1 MLRGSPPS
9 WEKARQGSSSLQSV
23 GLCLQKYYDRDRFTE
38 RLCAGIVH
46 SPGKEGTARTD
57 TAPDPPCRA
66 HTAQPAKKVQER
78 GESSHCSSYL
88 AWKRKGMGGLEQL
101 HPLLPAPCKRPQLG
115 LGGTKGRR
123 NPAGGRDGFSLLLSG
138 KTPRDGDKER
148 EKGGRERE
156 REQAPVLGVGGAP
169 HDSHLSNL
177 WHSPPSPPLG
187 PLPPAAGGPWGSGR
201 GRAGEGAYRAMQQH
215 VAGLRPAAAEGSSHP
230 PLLCGA
236 RWVTTVGEAICFV
249 QEVTM
254 TIPCAPTAASQPPPL
269 APGGCRG
276 RGQAEEMPSRLASWQ
291 RKGDAN
297 SSYPPPPLGSL
308 GGDLLQQLL
317 GGENPPSSHHLS
329 FRPFSCSFKKRKES
343 QSPPKPPPPPASLQ
357 P

>member
-78 GESSHCSSYL
+78 GESSHCLSYL
-88 AWKRKGMGGLEQL
+88 AWKRKRKGMGGLEQL
-101 HPLLPAPCKRPQLG
+101 HPLLPAPRKRPQLG

-148 EKGGRERE
+148 EKKGGRERK

-169 HDSHLSNL
+169 RDSHLSNL
-177 WHSPPSPPLG
+177 WHSSLSPPLG
-187 PLPPAAGGPWGSGR
+187 PLPPAAGGPWGSGTRQGWGR
-201 GRAGEGAYRAMQQH
+201 GLPSHAATRGGAPAGSRG
-215 VAGLRPAAAEGSSHP
+215 GLLTPAAALRS
-230 PLLCGA
+230 
-236 RWVTTVGEAICFV
+236 
-249 QEVTM
+249 
-254 TIPCAPTAASQPPPL
+254 
-269 APGGCRG
+269 
-276 RGQAEEMPSRLASWQ
+276 
-291 RKGDAN
+291 
-297 SSYPPPPLGSL
+297 SL
-308 GGDLLQQLL
+308 GD
-317 GGENPPSSHHLS
+317 H
-329 FRPFSCSFKKRKES
+329 RW
-343 QSPPKPPPPPASLQ
+343 
-357 P
+357 